1 MLHMRFG
8 IGFFFGNYSDWDRF
22 EALERGEEVG
32 PPTVEDAQVYR
43 EQLALGDLVEPL
55 GFDTLWSFEQH
66 ASPYLMIPDPHQYMT
81 YHAARTKRIDFG
93 SMIAVLPWHN
103 PFRLAEQISML
114 QHFLDGRRYFMG
126 VGRGLAK
133 RNFDAM
139 GVSMEDSRERF
150 NEVLDVLQ
158 LAFTEELFSYEGKY
172 FRYENVSLRPR
183 PLHPAEV
190 VEAWGTWTSDASV
203 RNMGAR
209 GLHPMTT
216 PNKTLESYLEDV
228 QILNSV
234 REENGFGPANQ
245 PILQVPLLCC
255 ESEQEA
261 LEGAERY
268 FHQYVDSVNRQY
280 EIGTE
285 RFGKV
290 KGYEDYTTKGSDYGD
305 GTAESTVETLV
316 KKFKNEGIIG
326 TPEQCAERVAYH
338 HETVDP
344 SELVTLAIVGAMPA
358 ETAEKS
364 LRLYSEKVLPKVAHL
379 RAQPVVAG

>member
-1 MLHMRFG
+1 MRFG
-8 IGFFFGNYSDWDRF
+8 IGFFFGNYGDWARF

-32 PPTVEDAQVYR
+32 PPVVSDAQIYR

-66 ASPYLMIPDPHQYMT
+66 ASPYLMLPDPHQYIS
-81 YHAARTKRIDFG
+81 YYAGRTKTLDFG

-103 PFRLAEQISML
+103 PFRLAEQVSML
-114 QHFLDGRRYFMG
+114 QHFLNGRQYFMG

-139 GVSMEDSRERF
+139 GVSMDDSRERF

-158 LAFTEELFSYEGKY
+158 LAFTQELFSYHGQFFDY
-172 FRYENVSLRPR
+172 DNVSLRPR
-183 PLHPAEV
+183 PLNPAEV
-190 VEAWGTWTSDASV
+190 IEAWGTWTSEASV

-216 PNKTLESYLEDV
+216 PNKSLESYLEDAV
-228 QILNSV
+228 TLNAV
-234 REENGFGPANQ
+234 REENGFGPANR

-261 LEGAERY
+261 LEGAEQY
-268 FHQYVDSVNRQY
+268 FNEYVDSVNRQY
-280 EIGTE
+280 EIGTAN
-285 RFGKV
+285 FGTA
-290 KGYEDYTTKGSDYGD
+290 KGYEDYNTKGSDYGD
-305 GTAESTVETLV
+305 GTADSARQTLV
-316 KKFKNEGIIG
+316 NKFLNEGIVG

-338 HETVDP
+338 HESVDP
-344 SELVTLAIVGAMPA
+344 SELVTLSIVGSMPA
-358 ETAEKS
+358 ATAEKS

-379 RAQPVVAG
+379 RGDAVVAS